1 MLRNIL
7 LFLAAALLLIMAIAW
22 DYTSKKSFND
32 QSLAIQVSKNIDQE
46 FLFLKLE
53 AEKLDKDSL
62 SFKWSSLQH
71 SFYLIDNGKVVAW
84 SKNDFSIALSDIEGD
99 FKFKL
104 VQTPR
109 MDLLLYRFPRDSK
122 SLIGIIPLRVGYD
135 IVNRYLT
142 TTWNSKIFPIQGVE
156 IFSLNDSSGVAVCP
170 ASQGCL
176 FRTKAPQDAFMVNRV
191 SLAVASMSIL
201 VALLVVFFIV
211 RALHRNKK
219 YLIAFIVLFVSLS
232 GIRIA
237 MVQFLFPGRWVY
249 SELFDPKYFA
259 SSSYNASVGDFF
271 LNALIVAA
279 TCIYL
284 FKIYARLH
292 FIKGSFRQSKLVKWL
307 ISILLLS
314 ASFFAFLFPHLFVE
328 SIFHDSAISID
339 ITSGVVFDGLR
350 VVALSAVALG
360 CLSSFLFVHILVR
373 WSKLLVN
380 SNWQFI
386 FSLLIAALLFL
397 GYFLFSD
404 LNYWV
409 TLFIG
414 VVYFSVLYYSNYFQ
428 SLSHVGSRI
437 FSFFLIATMAYGAQG
452 ALGIWRFA
460 EEKEVRSMFR
470 SSNNLISRDVLG
482 EYLLDETTKK
492 IASDKFIVSN
502 MASPLLAKDA
512 VRQKVR
518 QVHLNSYFDR
528 YEVKVKLYHTDGSPA
543 DNGLDDFATSIKAF
557 QNEANKT
564 TYEGIYFIH
573 SAAPETVKRYLAV
586 IPLTKNNT
594 SLGYV
599 VLDLSLKQIVPQQVY
614 PELLIDNRFAQ
625 ALRNKDYS
633 YAFFNKEKLMGS
645 AGSLNFDRDFD
656 IGLLNNLT
664 LYSKGIKVDGH
675 WLVGSEDE
683 TGRQAVVASDAYSNF
698 SVLANFSLLFIVGIG
713 LIFLLLI
720 VYLISQARQK
730 IILNYSTRIQL
741 YIYLSFILPLV
752 VVSTIALRMISQS
765 DDAQLEKEIR
775 EKGIQIT
782 ESIAGFLEEGDNLTN
797 RRELQAQVTEIAQA
811 SSVDANIYA
820 RSGELLA
827 SSQPT
832 IFNSQ
837 LVMPLPKRDAWEK
850 IINEKF
856 NIIQARSTIGLLDYN
871 SLFFAIKTSGKNH
884 IDGILELPFL
894 KSNSETT
901 KISVLTNILVTFV
914 VVFICFSFFAFSAI
928 DKLTFPLQFIAK
940 KLKTTSLGENQP
952 IEWKANDEIGLMVKE
967 YNRMLDNLEQNKI
980 DLARNQKESA
990 WREIAQQVA
999 HEIKNPLTPMK
1010 LTLQQMEQS
1019 VANESLDHE
1028 RTKKSIQTML
1038 TQVDVLNG
1046 IASSFNAFATMPAP
1060 VLTSVD
1066 VTLLLTRTIALFDHH
1081 GDAVIIFDQPTT
1093 PQFARGD
1100 EKLLGRIFSNI
1111 ILNALQSGKNG
1122 NKVVVE
1128 IRIKGENNWCVIN
1141 FRDNGMGIVEE
1152 LRDKIFLPHFTTKN
1166 TGSGLGLAIA
1176 KQGIEQMGGSI
1187 WFETIS
1193 GQGTTFFVKLKSGP
1207 SH

>member
-1 MLRNIL
+1 MLRKII
-7 LFLAAALLLIMAIAW
+7 LFLAAGLLLAAAIAW
-22 DYTSKKSFND
+22 DYMSKKSFND
-32 QSLAIQVSKNIDQE
+32 QSLAIQISKNIDQE
-46 FLFLKLE
+46 LLSLKLE
-53 AEKLDKDSL
+53 AEKFDKDTL
-62 SFKWSSLQH
+62 LKWSSLQH
-71 SFYLIDNGKVVAW
+71 SFYLVDNGKITAW
-84 SKNDFSIALSDIEGD
+84 SKNDFSIVMSDLEGN
-99 FKFKL
+99 FKFRL

-109 MDLLLYRFPRDSK
+109 MDLLLYRFPKGSK
-122 SLIGIIPLRVGYD
+122 SLIGVVPLRVGYE

-142 TTWNSKIFPIQGVE
+142 TTWNSRIFPIQDVK
-156 IFSLNDSSGVAVCP
+156 IFALTDSSGVAVCP

-176 FRTKAPQDAFMVNRV
+176 FKAKAPQDAFIVNRV
-191 SLAVASMSIL
+191 SLSIVWLSIL
-201 VALLVVFFIV
+201 VGLLVVFFIV
-211 RALHRNKK
+211 SDLHRNKK
-219 YLIAFIVLFVSLS
+219 YSIAFIVLFGSLS
-232 GIRIA
+232 AIRIA
-237 MVQFLFPGRWVY
+237 MVKFLFPGRWVY

-271 LNALIVAA
+271 LNALIVAIA
-279 TCIYL
+279 CIYL
-284 FKIYARLH
+284 FKVYAR
-292 FIKGSFRQSKLVKWL
+292 FRFVKSSSRQSKLVRWL
-307 ISILLLS
+307 ISIFLLS

-339 ITSGVVFDGLR
+339 ITSGVVFDALR
-350 VVALSAVALG
+350 IIALGALALG
-360 CLSSFLFVHILVR
+360 CLSSFFFIHILVR
-373 WSKLLVN
+373 WAKLLIN
-380 SNWQFI
+380 SSWQFI
-386 FSLLIAALLFL
+386 FSILIAALLFL
-397 GYFLFSD
+397 GYFLFSE

-409 TLFIG
+409 SLFIG
-414 VVYFSVLYYSNYFQ
+414 VIYFLVLYFTNYYQ
-428 SLSHVGSRI
+428 SLSHIGSRI
-437 FSFFLIATMAYGAQG
+437 FSFFLIAIMAYGAQG

-470 SSNNLISRDVLG
+470 SSSNLISRDVLG
-482 EYLLDETTKK
+482 EYLLDETAEK
-492 IASDKFIVSN
+492 ISNDKFIVSN
-502 MASPLLAKDA
+502 MASPLLTKDA

-528 YEVKVKLYHTDGSPA
+528 YEVKVKLYHTDGSPT

-557 QNEANKT
+557 QNDANKT
-564 TYEGIYFIH
+564 AYEGIYFIH
-573 SAAPETVKRYLAV
+573 SAASETVKRYLAV

-614 PELLIDNRFAQ
+614 PELLVDNRFAQ
-625 ALRNKDYS
+625 TLRNKNYS
-633 YAFFNKEKLMGS
+633 YAFFNKEKLISS
-645 AGSLNFDRDFD
+645 AGSFNFDRDFN
-656 IGLLNNLT
+656 IGLLNDLS
-664 LYSKGIKVDGH
+664 LYSKGIKIDGH

-698 SVLANFSLLFIVGIG
+698 SILANFSFLSIVGIG
-713 LIFLLLI
+713 LIFLLL
-720 VYLISQARQK
+720 VTYLISQARQK

-782 ESIAGFLEEGDNLTN
+782 ESIAGLLEGDTLANH
-797 RRELQAQVTEIAQA
+797 RDLQIQVTEIAQA

-850 IINEKF
+850 IIIEKF
-856 NIIQARSTIGLLDYN
+856 NIVQARCSIGSLDYN
-871 SLFFAIKTSGKNH
+871 SLFFAIKTSGKNKV
-884 IDGILELPFL
+884 DGILELPFL
-894 KSNSETT
+894 KSNSEST
-901 KISVLTNILVTFV
+901 KIIVLTNILVTFV
-914 VVFICFSFFAFSAI
+914 IVFICFSFFAFSAI

-940 KLKTTSLGENQP
+940 KLKTISLGENQP

-967 YNRMLDNLEQNKI
+967 YNRMLDNLERNKI

-1019 VANESLDHE
+1019 VVNESLDQE

-1046 IASSFNAFATMPAP
+1046 IAGSFSAFATMPAP
-1060 VLTSVD
+1060 VLTKVD
-1066 VTLLLTRTIALFDHH
+1066 VTLLLTRSIALFDHH
-1081 GDAVIIFDQPTT
+1081 GKAVIKFNQPTT
-1093 PQFARGD
+1093 PLYAQGD
-1100 EKLLGRIFSNI
+1100 EQLLGRIFSNI
-1111 ILNALQSGKNG
+1111 ILNALQSGAQIQ
-1122 NKVVVE
+1122 VE
-1128 IRIKGENNWCVIN
+1128 IILKKEGNGLVII
-1141 FRDNGMGIVEE
+1141 FHDNGPGIAPE

-1176 KQGIEQMGGSI
+1176 KQGIEQMGGTI
-1187 WFETIS
+1187 WFETTS
-1193 GQGTTFFVKLKSGP
+1193 GQGTTFFVKLKASSP
-1207 SH
+1207 H